1 MENLSKKDINLRLAN
16 IKQKAKKITEKID
29 KNNKAFESRYDFAKT
44 IGVKVEDLNKTTD
57 KAVEG
62 LNNFISKA
70 DIIMNKYTNDNQD
83 EKEEQEENEEI
94 KILNNI
100 LYLDDIKLKNI
111 SELVNENNDL
121 KTKEYLKLI
130 TLKANDLIREEELK
144 DIDSNIAKLSRITV
158 IDKLTGKARIKR
170 AMRENYSLKRVQTI
184 NKKYIP
190 EDKSLYE
197 IVSITNNC
205 GYKSKNIDFF
215 VSNIV
220 KEFELDSPQSNS
232 LIEIDKE
239 QKLPFFFSRQFLD
252 KINAENTKLLDMIND
267 KKAVKNKTS
276 EFDMFN
282 EMLLKDVDTL
292 ELLKYDG
299 IKTEEVI

>member
-16 IKQKAKKITEKID
+16 IKQKAEKITEKID
-29 KNNKAFESRYDFAKT
+29 KNNKAFESRCDFAKT

-70 DIIMNKYTNDNQD
+70 DIIMNKYTNDNQY
-83 EKEEQEENEEI
+83 KNEEQEENEEI

-158 IDKLTGKARIKR
+158 IDKITGKAKIKK

-239 QKLPFFFSRQFLD
+239 QKIPFFFSRQFLD
-252 KINAENTKLLDMIND
+252 KINAENTKLLDIIND
-267 KKAVKNKTS
+267 KKTVKNKTS

-292 ELLKYDG
+292 ELLKYG
-299 IKTEEVI
+299 ESKIEEVI